1 MWPPSTSTR
10 VLLERA
16 KNDFQ
21 VCALSINQRSKNG
34 QRALVCTIHT
44 RLVYCSQKA
53 KGVQSTIFTK
63 VVWTIDERS
72 VWSPWTSTCLVMV
85 DLGFCLQ
92 KGPKGLDPLGKV
104 FVFMFW
110 AYFSRNFYRGIK
122 MVLLMEQR
130 IVLIPL
136 PSTLSSQKVQKLLRR
151 IWSFGVRCKWDASCL
166 PNILAFKS

>member
-1 MWPPSTSTR
+1 MC
-10 VLLERA
+10 
-16 KNDFQ
+16 D
-21 VCALSINQRSKNG
+21 
-34 QRALVCTIHT
+34 IHM

-53 KGVQSTIFTK
+53 KSIQSKIFIM
-63 VVWTIDERS
+63 VVWTVDECL
-72 VWSPWTSTCLVMV
+72 VWSPWMSARPLMV

-92 KGPKGLDPLGKV
+92 KGTKGLGPLGKV

-136 PSTLSSQKVQKLLRR
+136 PSTLSAQKV
-151 IWSFGVRCKWDASCL
+151 
-166 PNILAFKS
+166 